1 MKNGTF
7 GKIFMLIF
15 LAILVLI
22 MNQIVTKESFGADEE
37 KIILEGSLDK
47 YVNYDLSNGENGTLV
62 QYSLKTGIEY
72 GETYYPVKNT
82 QIAINLN
89 QIDGKFPYDVK
100 VIEKSTK
107 VTNGQ
112 TTNIEEDYSYDL
124 NNGTLTINVSNE
136 NENGEPINTTQISPE
151 DRDEYIIIAYYD
163 TYTDENP
170 ERNLSYDVTYKAVM
184 FTDDNKEVTNQ
195 GRLELTNRA

>member
-1 MKNGTF
+1 M
-7 GKIFMLIF
+7 
-15 LAILVLI
+15 AILVLI

-37 KIILEGSLDK
+37 KIILEGGLDK
-47 YVNYDLSNGENGTLV
+47 YVNYDLSSGENGTLV

-72 GETYYPVKNT
+72 GEIYYPVKNT

-112 TTNIEEDYSYDL
+112 TTNIEEDYSYDS

-136 NENGEPINTTQISPE
+136 NENGEAINTTQISPE
-151 DRDEYIIIAYYD
+151 DRDEYILICYYD
-163 TYTDENP
+163 TYT
-170 ERNLSYDVTYKAVM
+170 RRTTRKRSIL
-184 FTDDNKEVTNQ
+184 
-195 GRLELTNRA
+195 